1 MDLTSALQV
10 KYLVACCMVPVLL
23 ILATSRSHAAL
34 LEKIP
39 WVGRESK
46 IFSRV
51 RASLLSISQARELVE
66 EGYYKV
72 RRLRH
77 LETPRSFTN

>member
-1 MDLTSALQV
+1 MSPFQATFIPAYIV
-10 KYLVACCMVPVLL
+10 IVLL
-23 ILATSRSHAAL
+23 FLANRWSNAAL

-39 WVGRESK
+39 WVGRKSR

-51 RASLLSISQARELVE
+51 RASLLSITQARELVE

-72 RRLRH
+72 RIV
-77 LETPRSFTN
+77 P